1 MGFNFVRTNWKNWKI
16 AITGVGASA
25 SGPGTRLIRSLRANP
40 EFRGQIVGL
49 NFDARE
55 PQVFSRAGCNS
66 GYSIPHPS
74 EGELILLDRLL
85 LIHQKE
91 TIDLIIPCLG
101 LDAEVHNFL
110 LVRQKIIVSGM
121 RLLVPSRE
129 QFCIEPGAHL
139 DAFCKS
145 GLSFLN
151 LFAISD
157 KLA

>member
-1 MGFNFVRTNWKNWKI
+1 MGFNFVRTSWKNWKI
-16 AITGVGASA
+16 AITGIGTSS
-25 SGPGTRLIRSLRANP
+25 SGPGSRLIRALRATP
-40 EFRGQIVGL
+40 DFRGQIVGL
-49 NFDARE
+49 SFDARE

-66 GYSIPHPS
+66 GYSIPDPS
-74 EGELILLDRLL
+74 QGELVLLDRLL

-91 TIDLIIPCLG
+91 TIDLIIPCL
-101 LDAEVHNFL
+101 DVEVHNFL
-110 LVRQKIIVSGM
+110 LIRQKVILSGM

-151 LFAISD
+151 LFAIND